1 MKLKKLLL
9 PTVVGLLPILMGIAV
24 YSKLPEKMPIHWG
37 LDGEPNGF
45 ATKWVGILI
54 LPLIMVVVNLI
65 VQLSLETAPKTNL
78 KLGKLMLWLLPI
90 MSVIFQ
96 ILILSQALGYHV
108 EIGLITMVIIGIVLI
123 MLGNYIPKTS
133 QNRVAGFRFP
143 MTMRNPDNWQKTNRL
158 GGMMLVISGILMVTG
173 GIISIWYPMVVVLT
187 FIVIFVLI
195 VLVPLGYS
203 IRLAH
208 QS

>member
-1 MKLKKLLL
+1 MKFKKLLW
-9 PTVVGLLPILMGIAV
+9 PTVVGLLPILMGVAV

-45 ATKWVGILI
+45 ATRWVGILI

-78 KLGKLMLWLLPI
+78 KLGKLMLWLLPM

-96 ILILSQALGYHV
+96 TLTLSEALGYHLD
-108 EIGLITMVIIGIVLI
+108 IALITMVMVGIIFIL
-123 MLGNYIPKTS
+123 LGNYIPKTQ

-143 MTMRNPDNWQKTNRL
+143 MTFSNPDNWQKTNRL
-158 GGMMLVISGILMVTG
+158 GGIMLVISGLVMILG
-173 GIISIWYPMVVVLT
+173 GIISIWYPIVVILT
-187 FIVIFVLI
+187 FIVILVLI
-195 VLVPLGYS
+195 VLVPLCYS
-203 IRLAH
+203 IRLARK
-208 QS
+208 